1 MENYS
6 IYDEIGRGTHSF
18 VYKARRKRSIEYVAV
33 KSTAKSRM
41 DKVQPLFSCFLYV
54 RIDSFPPHRHH
65 HRHRLPLK
73 ILNEVQLL
81 HKLDSRHVLKF
92 YNWYESQ
99 NHIWLILEFCIGGD
113 LLNLI
118 TQDKS
123 LPQHAVRVRP
133 SFFMICL
140 QGKAFSS
147 QRRQ

>member
-1 MENYS
+1 MENYN

-33 KSTAKSRM
+33 KSTAKCRM
-41 DKVQPLFSCFLYV
+41 DKVRASFNNVWKEDRLLALDAHRSLCVLFVV
-54 RIDSFPPHRHH
+54 RAQ
-65 HRHRLPLK
+65 

-81 HKLDSRHVLKF
+81 HKLDSRYVLKF

-99 NHIWLILEFCIGGD
+99 NHIWLIFEFCIGGD

-123 LPQHAVRVRP
+123 LPEPAVKVR
-133 SFFMICL
+133 IV
-140 QGKAFSS
+140 
-147 QRRQ
+147 